1 MKIKSNFLSKL
12 KGVFSSKQ
20 ENYYYK
26 TIDDLPLYNWVE
38 CQKGKIEF
46 VRKGD
51 KGTTEQDDV
60 VWMEIYDQY
69 IKEFGLGKLHIKML
83 EAMKKKALLQLE
95 YVKTR
100 NAFQLTKIE
109 MQITKLDGM
118 LANKGSG
125 ISIEQTLVHLSKWIG
140 QWLNTK
146 KLTTREYFNL
156 VREFERYNK
165 QSNGEANKSK

>member
-1 MKIKSNFLSKL
+1 
-12 KGVFSSKQ
+12 
-20 ENYYYK
+20 
-26 TIDDLPLYNWVE
+26 
-38 CQKGKIEF
+38 
-46 VRKGD
+46 
-51 KGTTEQDDV
+51 
-60 VWMEIYDQY
+60 MEIYDQY

-83 EAMKKKALLQLE
+83 EAMKKKAFLQLE
-95 YVKTR
+95 YVSTR

-165 QSNGEANKSK
+165 QSNGEANKGK